1 MSDHVQVGG
10 STRIGTIG
18 GTILVIFLNIFHNDV
33 IRTIGF
39 AALGATVSFFVSLF
53 WKWLMH
59 RLNLRR
65 LKNNNKNGELK
76 NLEDKR

>member
-1 MSDHVQVGG
+1 MSDNVHIEG

-18 GTILVIFLNIFHNDV
+18 GTILVTLLNIWHNDF

-53 WKWLMH
+53 WKWMVK
-59 RLNLRR
+59 RLDKKRIR
-65 LKNNNKNGELK
+65 LKRREM
-76 NLEDKR
+76 

>member
-1 MSDHVQVGG
+1 MGDNVHIEG

-18 GTILVIFLNIFHNDV
+18 GTILVTLLNIWHNDF

-53 WKWLMH
+53 WKWMVK
-59 RLNLRR
+59 RIDRGR
-65 LKNNNKNGELK
+65 MKKIEKESNNPGQ
-76 NLEDKR
+76 

>member
-1 MSDHVQVGG
+1 MSDTVQIDG

-18 GTILVIFLNIFHNDV
+18 GTLLVTILNIFHNDF

-53 WKWLMH
+53 WKWAVGKM
-59 RLNLRR
+59 
-65 LKNNNKNGELK
+65 
-76 NLEDKR
+76 DKRKSEKLAKENNQSG

>member
-1 MSDHVQVGG
+1 MSDNIQIDG

-18 GTILVIFLNIFHNDV
+18 GTILVTILNIFHNDV

-53 WKWLMH
+53 WKWMVKAMEK
-59 RLNLRR
+59 LRHQK
-65 LKNNNKNGELK
+65 LISKN
-76 NLEDKR
+76 DKAAKQ